1 MSMWQHCVVSKAGAR
16 TAVLG
21 LLVAA
26 LSPLAC
32 AAGSIDEDNAYFRKM
47 MIPIIVDARGRD
59 MAKRCQKRYDARALS
74 QYESWTGG
82 RYDVFV
88 HPYKQLD
95 LYIASEL
102 KVKSPQSAALV
113 KATLL
118 SRVAQDAAKYN
129 DELGRDRIL
138 LRCRNF
144 FSYIAYVES
153 SARGKPYDF
162 DGLMRAVH
170 N

>member
-1 MSMWQHCVVSKAGAR
+1 MSMWQHGVVSMGGAPA
-16 TAVLG
+16 AVLG

-32 AAGSIDEDNAYFRKM
+32 AAGSIDEDNAYFRKIM
-47 MIPIIVDARGRD
+47 VPIIEDAKGRD
-59 MAKRCQKRYDARALS
+59 IAKRCQKRYDARALS

-82 RYDVFV
+82 QYDVFV

-95 LYIASEL
+95 LYITSEM
-102 KVKSPQSAALV
+102 KVKDAKVAAQVKAAL
-113 KATLL
+113 LD
-118 SRVAQDAAKYN
+118 RVERGAVQYN
-129 DELGRDRIL
+129 DRLGRDRVL

-144 FSYIAYVES
+144 LSYIAYVES

-162 DGLMRAVH
+162 DGLMRVVPY
-170 N
+170 

>member
-1 MSMWQHCVVSKAGAR
+1 MWQHGVVSMGGAPA
-16 TAVLG
+16 AVLG
-21 LLVAA
+21 LMVAA

-47 MIPIIVDARGRD
+47 MIPIIADARGRD

-74 QYESWTGG
+74 QYESRTGG
-82 RYDVFV
+82 QYDVFV

-95 LYIASEL
+95 LYITSEL

-144 FSYIAYVES
+144 FYYVLYIES

-162 DGLMRAVH
+162 DGFMRAVPY
-170 N
+170 